1 MPKCVWLLAFLIAL
15 QAFLHPRPAGLTY
28 LLISQKIL
36 QSDLLTAVPSRPK
49 NIQEKCFQWIFPR
62 GGTYVVRVTGMHKYV
77 NLLVGV
83 C

>member
-49 NIQEKCFQWIFPR
+49 NIQEKCFQ
-62 GGTYVVRVTGMHKYV
+62 
-77 NLLVGV
+77 
-83 C
+83 